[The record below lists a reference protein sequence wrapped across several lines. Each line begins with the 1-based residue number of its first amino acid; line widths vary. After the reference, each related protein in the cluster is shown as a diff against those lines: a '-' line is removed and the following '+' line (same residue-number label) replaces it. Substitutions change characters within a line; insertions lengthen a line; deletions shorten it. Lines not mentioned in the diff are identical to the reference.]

1 MAGELTNPSYF
12 RSRKQISGS
21 TILAKRFVSP
31 GVGEGEVLLPAAV
44 TTDSAGVTTEDIP
57 DQATGSVQV
66 DGIAVVTCSAAVAA
80 NARVQSGTDG
90 RAATAVTASQIRG
103 RAINAT
109 TASGQDLYVEL
120 WKGRFIEP

>member
-1 MAGELTNPSYF
+1 MGELTTGSVF
-12 RSRKQISGS
+12 RSRKNVSGS
-21 TILAKRFVSP
+21 TIVAQRFVSP
-31 GVGEGEVLLPAAV
+31 GTNEGEVVLPAAV
-44 TTDSAGVTTEDIP
+44 TTDGAGVTTEDIP
-57 DQATGSVQV
+57 DQGTRSVQLE
-66 DGIAVVTCSAAVAA
+66 GIAAVLCSAAVAA

-109 TASGQDLYVEL
+109 AGANEVLYVEL